1 MENLWTQVRD
11 WCLNMYT
18 YVTRHVPIEVMI
30 YIGIAIVIL
39 IIVGIISR
47 SMKKRRVSR
56 RLHDLEADVNDMLDN
71 NLEFKYRK
79 ARQFAENN
87 EDLADRFKSIKPK
100 YKICLQSIE
109 ATEDLYNRATEYFT
123 RHKYKKAARAMDEV
137 ETVLDDTEER
147 IRIVEES
154 LDRVISREDEVRKNA
169 SRIIERAD
177 KLKKDY
183 AEKRDSFFSG
193 TAYMDKMISSME
205 TSLQKLEEDL
215 GQARFAEVRED
226 CDKIQNECDE
236 FEEIAKV
243 YPSLYSRA
251 KTELP
256 QAIEEVK
263 TAVARMEEE
272 RIDASYLGVDDKL
285 DAISNALEDAVASLD
300 EGDLKKAAPALDAI
314 TDQVLALNEDI
325 AQEHVAFSEIQ
336 ASLENNFATVDQS
349 EAKLAE
355 IIRLYASIKDR
366 FGLEDWTARFAK
378 AREQLDELKTQ
389 RDQIQK
395 QLEESEVYQ
404 VEVISGF
411 RSFISRT
418 DAFGKEVANMKQ
430 LLLGASSDE
439 SRARKQ
445 LIKLELILNEVR
457 LNTSIRN
464 LPAISESFNQDLERG
479 EQKITDV
486 QNVLESQTL
495 DIDKLNGTLQD
506 AIDFIYK
513 LYSNA
518 SNLTGVAV
526 MVENAIVFGNRFR
539 SSYPA
544 LDSDLTKAEMC
555 FQNGE
560 YTRALKIAMQAIET
574 LHPGIYEK
582 LIARKDPA
590 VMNQV

>member
-300 EGDLKKAAPALDAI
+300 EGDLKKAAPAL
-314 TDQVLALNEDI
+314 
-325 AQEHVAFSEIQ
+325 
-336 ASLENNFATVDQS
+336 
-349 EAKLAE
+349 
-355 IIRLYASIKDR
+355 
-366 FGLEDWTARFAK
+366 
-378 AREQLDELKTQ
+378 
-389 RDQIQK
+389 
-395 QLEESEVYQ
+395 
-404 VEVISGF
+404 
-411 RSFISRT
+411 
-418 DAFGKEVANMKQ
+418 
-430 LLLGASSDE
+430 
-439 SRARKQ
+439 
-445 LIKLELILNEVR
+445 
-457 LNTSIRN
+457 
-464 LPAISESFNQDLERG
+464 
-479 EQKITDV
+479 
-486 QNVLESQTL
+486 
-495 DIDKLNGTLQD
+495 
-506 AIDFIYK
+506 
-513 LYSNA
+513 
-518 SNLTGVAV
+518 
-526 MVENAIVFGNRFR
+526 
-539 SSYPA
+539 
-544 LDSDLTKAEMC
+544 
-555 FQNGE
+555 
-560 YTRALKIAMQAIET
+560 
-574 LHPGIYEK
+574 
-582 LIARKDPA
+582 
-590 VMNQV
+590 

>member
-205 TSLQKLEEDL
+205 TSFQKLEEDL

-349 EAKLAE
+349 EAELAE

>member
-123 RHKYKKAARAMDEV
+123 RHKYKKATRAMDEV

-285 DAISNALEDAVASLD
+285 DAISNALEDAVAGLD

-349 EAKLAE
+349 EAELAE

>member
-87 EDLADRFKSIKPK
+87 EDLADRFKSIKLK
-100 YKICLQSIE
+100 HKICLQSIE

-349 EAKLAE
+349 EAELAE

>member
-236 FEEIAKV
+236 LEEIAKV

-349 EAKLAE
+349 EAELAE

>member
-1 MENLWTQVRD
+1 
-11 WCLNMYT
+11 MYT

-285 DAISNALEDAVASLD
+285 DAISNALEDAVAGLD

-349 EAKLAE
+349 EAELAE

>member
-285 DAISNALEDAVASLD
+285 DAISNALEDAVAGLD

-349 EAKLAE
+349 EAELAE

>member
-349 EAKLAE
+349 EAELAE

-389 RDQIQK
+389 RNQIQK

>member
-285 DAISNALEDAVASLD
+285 DAISNALEDAVAGLD

-349 EAKLAE
+349 EAELAE

-486 QNVLESQTL
+486 QTVLESQTL

>member
-349 EAKLAE
+349 EAELAE

>member
-1 MENLWTQVRD
+1 
-11 WCLNMYT
+11 
-18 YVTRHVPIEVMI
+18 MI

-183 AEKRDSFFSG
+183 TEKRDSFFSG

-349 EAKLAE
+349 EAELAE

>member
-183 AEKRDSFFSG
+183 TEKRDSFFSG

-349 EAKLAE
+349 EAELAE

>member
-349 EAKLAE
+349 EAELAE

-457 LNTSIRN
+457 LNTSIGN

>member
-349 EAKLAE
+349 EAELAE

-411 RSFISRT
+411 RSFITRT

>member
-349 EAKLAE
+349 EAELAE

-439 SRARKQ
+439 SRALKQ

>member
-193 TAYMDKMISSME
+193 TAYMDKMISSIE

-349 EAKLAE
+349 EAELAE

>member
-349 EAKLAE
+349 EAELAE

-395 QLEESEVYQ
+395 QLEDSEVYQ

>member
-1 MENLWTQVRD
+1 M
-11 WCLNMYT
+11 
-18 YVTRHVPIEVMI
+18 
-30 YIGIAIVIL
+30 
-39 IIVGIISR
+39 
-47 SMKKRRVSR
+47 
-56 RLHDLEADVNDMLDN
+56 
-71 NLEFKYRK
+71 
-79 ARQFAENN
+79 
-87 EDLADRFKSIKPK
+87 
-100 YKICLQSIE
+100 
-109 ATEDLYNRATEYFT
+109 
-123 RHKYKKAARAMDEV
+123 
-137 ETVLDDTEER
+137 
-147 IRIVEES
+147 
-154 LDRVISREDEVRKNA
+154 
-169 SRIIERAD
+169 
-177 KLKKDY
+177 
-183 AEKRDSFFSG
+183 
-193 TAYMDKMISSME
+193 
-205 TSLQKLEEDL
+205 
-215 GQARFAEVRED
+215 
-226 CDKIQNECDE
+226 
-236 FEEIAKV
+236 
-243 YPSLYSRA
+243 
-251 KTELP
+251 
-256 QAIEEVK
+256 
-263 TAVARMEEE
+263 
-272 RIDASYLGVDDKL
+272 
-285 DAISNALEDAVASLD
+285 
-300 EGDLKKAAPALDAI
+300 
-314 TDQVLALNEDI
+314 LALNEDI

-349 EAKLAE
+349 EAELAE

>member
-349 EAKLAE
+349 EAELAE

-582 LIARKDPA
+582 LIACKDPA

>member
-251 KTELP
+251 RTELP

-349 EAKLAE
+349 EAELAE

>member
-349 EAKLAE
+349 EAELAE

-555 FQNGE
+555 FQNGQ
-560 YTRALKIAMQAIET
+560 YTRALKIAIQAIET

-582 LIARKDPA
+582 LVARKDPA
-590 VMNQV
+590 VMNQA

>member
-100 YKICLQSIE
+100 HKICLQSIE

-349 EAKLAE
+349 EAELAE

>member
-39 IIVGIISR
+39 IIVGFISR

-226 CDKIQNECDE
+226 CDKIQNKCDE

-349 EAKLAE
+349 EAELAE